1 MKYKFN
7 KFITE
12 VSGLRR
18 YHVSETTVVLADTL
32 EEAWE
37 FFSDG
42 DKIDPEK
49 TSTIET
55 VCTEES

>member
-18 YHVSETTVVLADTL
+18 YHVTETTIVLADTVG
-32 EEAWE
+32 EAWE
-37 FFSDG
+37 LFSNDG
-42 DKIDPEK
+42 IDPEK
-49 TSTIET
+49 IKTIET

>member
-12 VSGLRR
+12 ISEFRR
-18 YHVSETTVVLADTL
+18 YHVTETTIITADTL

-37 FFSDG
+37 SFSD
-42 DKIDPEK
+42 DDISPEK
-49 TSTIET
+49 MSTIET
-55 VCTEES
+55 VCEAQS

>member
-12 VSGLRR
+12 VSGRRR
-18 YHVSETTVVLADTL
+18 YHVTETTIVLADTV

-37 FFSDG
+37 LFGND
-42 DKIDPEK
+42 DIDPEK
-49 TSTIET
+49 ISTIET
-55 VCTEES
+55 VCEEAA

>member
-37 FFSDG
+37 LFSDSN
-42 DKIDPEK
+42 IDPEK

-55 VCTEES
+55 VCEVQS

>member
-12 VSGLRR
+12 VSEVRR
-18 YHVSETTVVLADTL
+18 YHVCETTIITADTL

-37 FFSDG
+37 LFGDG
-42 DKIDPEK
+42 DISPEK
-49 TSTIET
+49 MNTIET
-55 VCTEES
+55 VCEVQS

>member
-12 VSGLRR
+12 VSEVRR
-18 YHVSETTVVLADTL
+18 YHVCETTIITADTL

-37 FFSDG
+37 LFSDG
-42 DKIDPEK
+42 DISPEK
-49 TSTIET
+49 TNTIET
-55 VCTEES
+55 VCEVQS

>member
-12 VSGLRR
+12 VSEARR
-18 YHVSETTVVLADTL
+18 YHVCETTIITADTL

-37 FFSDG
+37 LFSD
-42 DKIDPEK
+42 DDISPEK
-49 TSTIET
+49 TNTIET
-55 VCTEES
+55 VCEEQS

>member
-12 VSGLRR
+12 VSGCRR
-18 YHVSETTVVLADTL
+18 YHVTETTIVFADTV
-32 EEAWE
+32 EDAWE
-37 FFSDG
+37 LFSND
-42 DKIDPEK
+42 DIDPEK
-49 TSTIET
+49 IKTIET

>member
-12 VSGLRR
+12 ISEFRR
-18 YHVSETTVVLADTL
+18 YHVTETTIITSATL

-37 FFSDG
+37 LFSND
-42 DKIDPEK
+42 DISPEK
-49 TSTIET
+49 TNTIET
-55 VCTEES
+55 VCEEQS

>member
-12 VSGLRR
+12 VSELRR
-18 YHVSETTVVLADTL
+18 YHVSETTIITADTL

-37 FFSDG
+37 LFSNDG
-42 DKIDPEK
+42 IDPEK
-49 TSTIET
+49 IKTIET

>member
-12 VSGLRR
+12 ISEFRR
-18 YHVSETTVVLADTL
+18 HHVTETTIVLADTV

-37 FFSDG
+37 LFSNDN
-42 DKIDPEK
+42 IDPEK
-49 TSTIET
+49 MSTIET
-55 VCTEES
+55 VCEAQS

>member
-18 YHVSETTVVLADTL
+18 YHVTETTIVFADTV

-37 FFSDG
+37 LFSND
-42 DKIDPEK
+42 DIDPEK
-49 TSTIET
+49 SKTIET
-55 VCTEES
+55 VCEAQS